1 MADQQVYV
9 LDRDTMM
16 RLWLSTKVQ
25 ARQMSQ
31 LEADRLWRRYQTES
45 RFLANY
51 FSVTT
56 DIALLTKLANDL
68 GTPIGRVYF
77 KTYGQRAHIIFK
89 GYPGLR
95 TILTGTRYGVQHA
108 KIVNMGLGRAG
119 VRASARSG
127 GILSI
132 FLLTAWNIA
141 DYVLRDEATLGGL
154 LGAIGSDVVKVAV
167 AGAIGAQVGAMAVG
181 TVIGSFAL
189 GPLAVAVIIGIGV
202 GLALDYID
210 NRYQLTA
217 RLQDMLERGIANL
230 ERRARE
236 ARETV
241 DSTICGAL
249 AAAGEFV
256 IDLAI
261 DYVTDQARRRLSGF
275 RWRFVP
281 HL

>member
-132 FLLTAWNIA
+132 FLLTAWNI
-141 DYVLRDEATLGGL
+141 
-154 LGAIGSDVVKVAV
+154 
-167 AGAIGAQVGAMAVG
+167 GAQVGAMAVG

-217 RLQDMLERGIANL
+217 RLQDMIERGIANL

-241 DSTICGAL
+241 DSTIRGAL